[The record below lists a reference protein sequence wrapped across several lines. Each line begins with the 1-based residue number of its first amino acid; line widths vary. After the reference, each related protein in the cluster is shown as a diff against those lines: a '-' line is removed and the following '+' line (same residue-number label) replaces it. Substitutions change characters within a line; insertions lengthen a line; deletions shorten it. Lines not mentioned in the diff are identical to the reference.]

1 MRLLFTSFLS
11 LFLSFSLFGQSP
23 CNNQTS
29 VTYQG
34 YEYDIV
40 EIGEQCWFA
49 ENCRYLPEV
58 SPSSASSS
66 TNPYYYVYEYQGT
79 DVSAAIAIDN
89 YETYGVLYN
98 WSAVMTDSI
107 CPSGWHIPS
116 DEEFTQ
122 LTDFLGG
129 EDVAGGKMKEA
140 GSDHFLPPN
149 TGATNSSGWTGLPG
163 GYQYSGDFYFSSE
176 VGMWWS
182 ASESGFNSWGRALDY
197 NYDEVISDIVGDY
210 QLAGLSARCIQNDPI
225 TTIFYPESSP
235 KKLEKVLDALGREV
249 NHTTNQILFY
259 IYDDGSVEKKFI
271 VE

>member
-1 MRLLFTSFLS
+1 MRLVFTSLLS
-11 LFLSFSLFGQSP
+11 LFISFSLFGQSP
-23 CNNQTS
+23 CNNQAS
-29 VTYQG
+29 VIYQG

-40 EIGEQCWFA
+40 EIGDQCWFA

-79 DVSAAIAIDN
+79 DVSAAIATDN

-140 GSDHFLPPN
+140 GYDHWSSPN
-149 TGATNSSGWTGLPG
+149 TGATNSSSWTGLPG
-163 GYQYSGDFYFSSE
+163 GYQYSGDFYFGVE
-176 VGMWWS
+176 AGMWWS
-182 ASESGFNSWGRALDY
+182 ASESSSNSWGRVLEY
-197 NYDEVISDIVGDY
+197 NHDDVISDIVGDY

-225 TTIFYPESSP
+225 TTIFYPEPSP